1 MTPAEADLVL
11 AELLRHTLEYER
23 LVGARDRAVAAIMTA
38 DAAAIAKESE
48 EVSRLEGLLEQYARA
63 TLTAGEKSIAL
74 AHGRIGLR
82 QAATPALVP
91 LSTKWTWKKVEAAVK
106 RAYKGLYFHKPK
118 PATID
123 KVAIKKLGAGELA
136 KVGLKLDDTEHFY
149 VELSRLERAA

>member
-48 EVSRLEGLLEQYARA
+48 EVSRLEGVLEQYARA
-63 TLTAGEKSIAL
+63 TLTAGAKSIAL

-91 LSTKWTWKKVEAAVK
+91 LSKWTWKKVEAAVK

-123 KVAIKKLGAGELA
+123 KVAIKKLDAGELA